1 MLSRNLVKFIIVFAT
16 IGMVSSSYAGAQK
29 DQFQATIVL
38 IQGKPIFID
47 DFNSNGEHFYYA
59 IQKGKKIKLPFKD
72 IKTIRFLNPGKNYK
86 AEVIFKDDTKNTY
99 VLKPAANIVI
109 KSRASI
115 VTLSHTKVAK
125 IEFGPSRR
133 QAETDYSKFDGIL
146 LKSFDSVHG
155 QIQTKIFKV
164 RTPYGNLNFETSRIR
179 YISFDGRGKNIDVIA
194 LKNGDKLSGV
204 VETESVKL
212 LTRSGKEVNL
222 DSEKI
227 KRITFKK
234 AKLVRDEAI
243 KKQ

>member
-1 MLSRNLVKFIIVFAT
+1 MRFFLIIAIMMEIVFPCSIPAKE
-16 IGMVSSSYAGAQK
+16 IK
-29 DQFQATIVL
+29 FQATLFL
-38 IQGKPIFID
+38 IHGKPIFIE

-72 IKTIRFLNPGKNYK
+72 IKTIRFLNPGKSYK

-109 KSRASI
+109 KSPASI

-125 IEFGPSRR
+125 IEFGPSRS

>member
-1 MLSRNLVKFIIVFAT
+1 MEIVFPCSIPAKE
-16 IGMVSSSYAGAQK
+16 IK
-29 DQFQATIVL
+29 FQATIVL
-38 IQGKPIFID
+38 IHGKPIFIE

-72 IKTIRFLNPGKNYK
+72 IKTIRFLNPGKSYK

-99 VLKPAANIVI
+99 VLKPAANIII

-212 LTRSGKEVNL
+212 LTNSGIEMNL
-222 DSEKI
+222 ERDKI
-227 KRITFKK
+227 KRITFNK